1 MPSTI
6 LGSQVTSVQ
15 KTEIPTLVKITFYQ
29 VRDRQTWERNSA
41 MEKILIMEII
51 QAMGKEKKNIEHS
64 SEYFDKVF
72 LVKRFEKQSIT

>member
-29 VRDRQTWERNSA
+29 VGDRQTWERSSA